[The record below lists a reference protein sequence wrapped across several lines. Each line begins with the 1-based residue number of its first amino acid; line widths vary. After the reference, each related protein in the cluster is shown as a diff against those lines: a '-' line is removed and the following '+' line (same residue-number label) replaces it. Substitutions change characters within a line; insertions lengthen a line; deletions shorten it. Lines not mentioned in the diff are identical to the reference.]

1 MAKKMSSKAK
11 AAANILQ
18 PLYKIGDIA
27 TGGIVSGIVDQ
38 THMGPGNIQM
48 EAPGDET
55 EMERTERLRKQGI
68 SESRGAATA
77 SSASAKELREMQDR
91 YGRAGERAV
100 GALEEAGRVGR
111 AGMRMQA
118 AQALRA
124 GGQARGG
131 NIAAMR
137 QSGLQMGQALAG
149 QEAGTAKQIA
159 AQRLGTA
166 GDMYKLAGQTG
177 QAEVEAKM
185 QGLEATKFEKE
196 AGSGAEDRAMKTKE
210 YTAQISKI
218 KKDHKGGLGGML
230 PDDEEGAADAIE
242 ALAAAEPDPEIK
254 KFLFSQANKARR
266 DI

>member
-1 MAKKMSSKAK
+1 MSAKGK

-38 THMGPGNIQM
+38 GHMSASDIQVETPG
-48 EAPGDET
+48 EET
-55 EMERTERLRKQGI
+55 EMERIQRLRKKAIGD
-68 SESRGAATA
+68 
-77 SSASAKELREMQDR
+77 SSAAADASGASAEELRTMQER
-91 YGRAGERAV
+91 FGRAGERAV
-100 GALEEAGRVGR
+100 DTLEEAGKVGR

-149 QEAGTAKQIA
+149 QAAGTAKQIA

-166 GDMYKLAGQTG
+166 GDMYKLADQTG
-177 QAEVEAKM
+177 QAEVESKM
-185 QGLEATKFEKE
+185 QSLEATKFEKE
-196 AGSGAEDRAMKTKE
+196 AGSDAEDRAMKIKE
-210 YTAQISKI
+210 YTTQISGI
-218 KKDHKGGLGGML
+218 KKKHKGGMYGAL

-242 ALAAAEPDPEIK
+242 ALASAEPDPEIK
-254 KFLFSQANKARR
+254 KYLISQANKARR